1 MGSGPKPQP
10 QAEEEGEHRRQ
21 NGHIVQN
28 KWRRNA
34 YERTAQGYRMKYTA
48 NQAIRLLVVV
58 VVVSGAGIGAYV
70 CQSVLVSFL
79 IGCMYAEACCNRTM
93 NAAVG
98 FMSSALTV

>member
-34 YERTAQGYRMKYTA
+34 YERAAQGYRMKYKA
-48 NQAIRLLVVV
+48 NQAMLGLL
-58 VVVSGAGIGAYV
+58 
-70 CQSVLVSFL
+70 C
-79 IGCMYAEACCNRTM
+79 
-93 NAAVG
+93 
-98 FMSSALTV
+98 